1 MKIPNYH
8 IPWLGKYILNLK
20 MNAQGERMKNRFL
33 NEILSPLNDKWN
45 KEIESLTMLHA
56 ERDEYGN
63 LIILESN
70 EVGDR
75 LSMKDKRAFI
85 KDYND
90 LALENAYIS
99 TEGENEDVVIHI
111 VKMFLEMECLA
122 QTPEAYEIYE
132 IYRNKFTEFI
142 KTKKGVV

>member
-20 MNAQGERMKNRFL
+20 MNTQGERMKNRFL

-63 LIILESN
+63 FIILESN

-111 VKMFLEMECLA
+111 AKMFLEMECLA

-132 IYRNKFTEFI
+132 IYRNKFTKFI
-142 KTKKGVV
+142 NTKKGVV